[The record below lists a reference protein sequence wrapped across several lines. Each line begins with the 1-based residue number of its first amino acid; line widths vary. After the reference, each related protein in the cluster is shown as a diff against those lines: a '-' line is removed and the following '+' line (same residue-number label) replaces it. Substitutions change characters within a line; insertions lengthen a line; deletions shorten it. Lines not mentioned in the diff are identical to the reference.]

1 MGEERF
7 VEMLEIQYNMA
18 VLCQCAV
25 SPGNHVG
32 GPVSDGPS
40 LTASVEYLPE
50 FSEERIRW

>member
-1 MGEERF
+1 
-7 VEMLEIQYNMA
+7 MLEIQYNMA